1 MSTCSRVQRLAME
14 LIRRPSVTPD
24 DHGCQEL
31 LASLLQSAGCSVE
44 RLPRGA
50 TSNLLT
56 LHGRGD
62 PFLLFLGHTDVVPP
76 GSEEE
81 WAHPPFLGQPLE
93 YSGRT
98 VLWGRGSA
106 DMKGADAAMAVAMA
120 DFALSCPAHG
130 GTVGM
135 LITSNEEGDGS
146 GGIREIAPLLR
157 ERGLIP
163 AWCIVGEPSST
174 DRLGDGIKVG
184 RRGSLTAHVC
194 ISGIQGHVAYPQQ
207 VSNPIHAAAALISR
221 LCVPLDCGTRYFPP
235 TSFQVTDVHAGN
247 GIENQV
253 PGSCAFMCNWRFN
266 DLQSRESIERC
277 VAGITADLGVQ
288 CQVRYVLNGEP
299 FLSEDPRLIAVITE
313 AIRSELGLTP
323 ELSTSGG
330 TSDGRF
336 IAPLGTQTIEL
347 GLVSRTIHKVDECI
361 DFEDLNRLTAVYGR
375 ILRGL
380 LPV

>member
-1 MSTCSRVQRLAME
+1 MSACTPVQRLAME
-14 LIRRPSVTPD
+14 LVRRPSVTPD

-31 LASLLQSAGCSVE
+31 LASPLRSAGCSVE
-44 RLPRGA
+44 HLARGS
-50 TSNLLT
+50 TCNLLA
-56 LHGRGD
+56 LHGSGS
-62 PFLLFLGHTDVVPP
+62 PLLLFLGHTDVVPP

-81 WAHPPFLGQPLE
+81 WTHPPFSGQPLVHE
-93 YSGRT
+93 GRT

-120 DFALSCPAHG
+120 DFVRSCPAHT
-130 GTVGM
+130 GTVGL

-146 GGIREIAPLLR
+146 GGVREIAPILR

-194 ISGIQGHVAYPQQ
+194 VHGTQGHVAYPQR
-207 VSNPIHAAAALISR
+207 VSNPIHAASALIAR
-221 LCVPLDCGTRYFPP
+221 LCVPLDAGTRYFPP
-235 TSFQVTDVHAGN
+235 TSFQVTDMHAGN
-247 GIENQV
+247 GTENLV
-253 PGSCAFMCNWRFN
+253 PGTCSFMCNWRFN

-277 VAGITADLGVQ
+277 LTDAAGDLGLQ

-299 FLSEDPRLIAVITE
+299 FLSEDPGLIAVITE

-347 GLVSRTIHKVDECI
+347 GLVSRTIHQVDECI

-375 ILRGL
+375 ILRSL
-380 LPV
+380 LPA